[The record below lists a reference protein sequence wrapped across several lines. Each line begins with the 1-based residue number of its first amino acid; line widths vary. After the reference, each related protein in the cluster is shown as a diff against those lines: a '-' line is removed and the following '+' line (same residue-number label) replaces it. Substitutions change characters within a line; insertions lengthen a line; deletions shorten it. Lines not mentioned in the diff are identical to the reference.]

1 MMSRET
7 SAQLSPLQHPASSR
21 SQRLDLVTQDALS
34 PRIACGNP
42 AILLAPPTTYDI
54 ASPHTKKS
62 SCVTS
67 GQPSHPA
74 PNSHATIARSQRTTS
89 PHILGFLNSWIP
101 EFLSP
106 DILKA

>member
-1 MMSRET
+1 MRSRET
-7 SAQLSPLQHPASSR
+7 STQRILPQHPAP
-21 SQRLDLVTQDALS
+21 SQSQHLDLVTQDALS

-89 PHILGFLNSWIP
+89 PHIL
-101 EFLSP
+101 EFLDS
-106 DILKA
+106 